1 MARVTDPA
9 AAFLGAVAAAA
20 AQPGEGAPPIAVSSP
35 AAKPTGAERL
45 ALSVDEAAAALGVDR
60 RTVYAAVHSGE
71 LPGRRL
77 GRRIVI
83 GRDVLAAWFRG
94 EL

>member
-1 MARVTDPA
+1 MARLADPA
-9 AAFLGAVAAAA
+9 AAFLGAVAAATA
-20 AQPGEGAPPIAVSSP
+20 ARPAESAPTPPTAPP
-35 AAKPTGAERL
+35 GAERT
-45 ALSVDEAAAALGVDR
+45 ALSVDEAAVALGVDR
-60 RTVYAAVHSGE
+60 RTVYAAVHAGE

-83 GRDVLAAWFRG
+83 GRDVLAAWLRG

>member
-1 MARVTDPA
+1 MARLADPA
-9 AAFLGAVAAAA
+9 AAFLGAVAAATA
-20 AQPGEGAPPIAVSSP
+20 ARPAESALTPPAAPP
-35 AAKPTGAERL
+35 GAERT
-45 ALSVDEAAAALGVDR
+45 ALSV
-60 RTVYAAVHSGE
+60 E

-83 GRDVLAAWFRG
+83 GRDVLAAWLRG